1 MLQAY
6 GLNGKRAKDVNGV
19 PLSSGS
25 QVYVR
30 SRDLADSM
38 CFSDAQVFGACS
50 QIKRLL
56 TRSFC
61 IVSFGMMRM
70 SFSR

>member
-19 PLSSGS
+19 PLS
-25 QVYVR
+25 YVR

-56 TRSFC
+56 TQSFC

-70 SFSR
+70 SFGR